1 MMKLIIERDAALKA
15 VGRVHGIVKAKNTIP
30 ILSNIKLET
39 GATSLC
45 LTTNNLDQQASDSI
59 AAQVESPGATT
70 VEARRLF
77 DIIRAFPSGGQ
88 VALEFLEGDSRLIV
102 KCGRSR
108 YQLATLPAG
117 DFPQFP
123 CLERAVGGALERDL
137 LKRLLQRTRFAMS
150 GDETRYLLNGVHLH
164 IVDTH
169 GQFWLTAAATDGKS
183 LAEAEAIAPAAFEN
197 LPAIILPAP
206 AVDEVQRLLGDAGE
220 QIEIYATSTLFELR
234 CGTAELTTKL
244 IDGAY
249 PDYRKVIP
257 TANSVSLP
265 LDVDLMQACIARVL
279 LVCDD
284 KDRTVRFGLAPD
296 ALSLSARSAE
306 GASQVTEEIGVSYD
320 GPACDLGFNAKRVKD
335 LLAVITGENAIFAF
349 GADPK
354 AEPALITDSADPD
367 CRFIL
372 TLHRG

>member
-1 MMKLIIERDAALKA
+1 MKLVIERDAALKA
-15 VGRVHGIVKAKNTIP
+15 LGRVHGIVKSKNTIP
-30 ILSNIKLET
+30 ILSNIKLEA
-39 GATSLC
+39 GATTLC
-45 LTTNNLDQQASDSI
+45 LTTNNLEQQASDSV

-77 DIIRAFPSGGQ
+77 DIVRAFPSGGQ

-150 GDETRYLLNGVHLH
+150 ADDTRYLLNGVYLH
-164 IVDTH
+164 VLQSE
-169 GQFWLTAAATDGKS
+169 GELWLTAAATDGKS
-183 LAEAEAIAPAAFEN
+183 LAEAMARAPATFEE

-206 AVDEVQRLLGDAGE
+206 AVDEVQRLLADAGE

-234 CGTAELTTKL
+234 CGSAELTTKV

-257 TANSVSLP
+257 KTNTVTLP

-284 KDRTVRFGLAPD
+284 KDRSVRFGLAPES
-296 ALSLSARSAE
+296 LSLSARSAE
-306 GASQVTEEIGVSYD
+306 GASQVTEEIGVTYD
-320 GPACDLGFNAKRVKD
+320 GPPCDLGFNAKRVKD
-335 LLAVITGENAIFAF
+335 LLAVITGESAVFAF

-354 AEPALITDSADPD
+354 SEPALITDSADPD
-367 CRFIL
+367 CRFVL